1 MSTCTTLRH
10 PVGLDARGRPLPSSS
25 AMAAWDREVTNIP
38 GNLDINDITKAF
50 EDEAGKILD
59 CTLQKGTAWILSQ
72 RAEDAQKAVD
82 TFHHGE
88 LNKNRI
94 EVILLDR

>member
-1 MSTCTTLRH
+1 MICIWSPLA

-59 CTLQKGTAWILSQ
+59 CTPQKG
-72 RAEDAQKAVD
+72 DGVD
-82 TFHHGE
+82 FVPESRRCTEGGGYVPSRRTQQE
-88 LNKNRI
+88 Q
-94 EVILLDR
+94 D